1 MRRRT
6 LDKII
11 ASRSSGASFALVTD
25 LKTGQQ
31 SVVQEATIEG
41 EFGLDEAQLAA
52 ARKALAADKSGVLD
66 ETVFIQVI
74 NPPPRLFIVGAVH
87 IAQALVPL
95 ASIIGY
101 AVTVIDPRRA
111 FATDSRFPEV
121 TLVAEWPDDA
131 MAKTPPDRR
140 TAIVTLTHDP
150 KVDDPALISALRS
163 PAFYIGALGSRKT
176 HAKRTERLMA
186 QGFTAE
192 DIARI
197 HAPVGLKI
205 GAVTAS
211 EIAASILGE
220 LVSVRRMGAAETPG
234 SKPSSVAA

>member
-6 LDKII
+6 LDKILS
-11 ASRSSGASFALVTD
+11 SRESGASFALVTH
-25 LKTGQQ
+25 LSTGQQ
-31 SVVQEATIEG
+31 SVVHEETVQG

-52 ARKALAADKSGVLD
+52 TRAALGADKSGIIAEDIFV
-66 ETVFIQVI
+66 QVI
-74 NPPPRLFIVGAVH
+74 NPAPRLFIVGAVH
-87 IAQALVPL
+87 IAQALAPL
-95 ASIIGY
+95 ASLVGY

-111 FATDSRFPEV
+111 FATDARFPEM
-121 TLVAEWPDDA
+121 TLVSEWPDDA
-131 MAKTPPDRR
+131 MARLAPDRR

-150 KVDDPALISALRS
+150 KVDDPALVAALKS

-176 HAKRTERLMA
+176 HAKRTERLLA
-186 QGFTAE
+186 HGFTTE

-197 HAPVGLKI
+197 HGPVGLRI

-220 LVSVRRMGAAETPG
+220 LIAVRRLGAAQA
-234 SKPSSVAA
+234 SSVAA

>member
-6 LDKII
+6 LDTVL
-11 ASRSSGASFALVTD
+11 AARAQGRSLAVVTH

-31 SVVQEATIEG
+31 SVVHPDTVQG

-52 ARKALAADKSGVLD
+52 VRAALAADKSGVI
-66 ETVFIQVI
+66 ETELFVQVI
-74 NPPPRLFIVGAVH
+74 NPSPRLLIVGAVH
-87 IAQALVPL
+87 IAQALAPL
-95 ASIIGY
+95 ASLVGY

-111 FATDSRFPEV
+111 FATDARFPEM
-121 TLVAEWPDDA
+121 TLLTEWPDEA
-131 MAKTPPDRR
+131 MARLAPDRR

-150 KVDDPALISALRS
+150 KVDDPALVAALKS

-176 HAKRTERLMA
+176 HAKRTERLLA
-186 QGFTAE
+186 QGFTAA
-192 DIARI
+192 DISRI
-197 HAPVGLKI
+197 HGPVGLRI

-220 LVSVRRMGAAETPG
+220 LIAVRRLGATR
-234 SKPSSVAA
+234 AASEAA